1 MNKQGEPRPMAPK
14 PKRIPG
20 SLLGR
25 IMGRLRSF
33 YCPNPIFDLLSEGFK
48 HLLEKL
54 GLLPRDMDDHGDQEQ
69 AVRLVGAAAAR
80 GGEFGRGVDAQVE
93 DENDDWAAGWDDGDW
108 DVEDFDPSYEHPEG
122 IILVVTGETGAGKSR
137 ALQKIFRSYHNVL
150 GDMIVSVTAPSP
162 CTLMQLGR
170 TLLPELGYPIQ
181 RDKKEHLIWEDVRRR
196 LDEGGKRVL
205 HIDEMQHLPQSANRD
220 QQIRILNTIKSLV
233 QRRENP
239 LLLILS
245 GTPDLADFL
254 RTDGQVRRRC
264 RFVEFERLQIPSDI
278 LPISCTL
285 EDLVRLTPLRVQE
298 SVADDVAPRLIH
310 AANNATG
317 IAIELI
323 WDAIDDALR
332 AGDVELKRS
341 HFERAYRDRISCPQ
355 SRNPFVV
362 DNWIETDPTQ
372 ILDRGR
378 IEELTGRG
386 TTGNGSRKGSRK

>member
-1 MNKQGEPRPMAPK
+1 MSKQREPQPVPST
-14 PKRIPG
+14 PKRISG

-33 YCPNPIFDLLSEGFK
+33 YCPNPAFDRLSERFGDLLK
-48 HLLEKL
+48 KL
-54 GLLPRDMDDHGDQEQ
+54 GLLPREMEDPGRSDQG
-69 AVRLVGAAAAR
+69 VGPVGAAAAR
-80 GGEFGRGVDAQVE
+80 GGEAGGYTDVPVE
-93 DENDDWAAGWDDGDW
+93 DEDDEWAADWNDGVW
-108 DVEDFDPSYEHPEG
+108 EGEDFDHTYEHPEG
-122 IILVVTGETGAGKSR
+122 VILVVTGETGAGKSR
-137 ALQKIFRSYHNVL
+137 ALQRIFRSYHNAL
-150 GDMIVSVTAPSP
+150 GDTIVSVTAPSP

-170 TLLPELGYPIQ
+170 KLLPELGYPIQ

-205 HIDEMQHLPQSANRD
+205 HIDEMQHLPQSSNRD
-220 QQIRILNTIKSLV
+220 QQIRTLNTIKSLV

-239 LLLILS
+239 LLLVLS

-254 RTDGQVRRRC
+254 RADGQVRRRC

-285 EDLVRLTPLRVQE
+285 EDLVRLTPLKVRE
-298 SVADDVAPRLIH
+298 SVADNVAPRLIH

-317 IAIELI
+317 TAVELI
-323 WDAIDDALR
+323 WEAIDDALR
-332 AGDVELKRS
+332 AGDAELRRS
-341 HFERAYRDRISCPQ
+341 HFERAYRDRVSCPQ

-362 DNWIETDPTQ
+362 DNWIEIDPTQ

-378 IEELTGRG
+378 IEDPTGRNTMG
-386 TTGNGSRKGSRK
+386 KASRKGSGK